1 MNTSYCNLTCCPAKG
16 DADKLEVTL
25 SFSRNEL
32 LYDIKNYA
40 FVEGHVMKGE
50 EGNEH
55 AQHLLVDIGEE
66 GNVDRVNRVLETV
79 HAAVTELLYPYT
91 KCELEDGF
99 VATNKLRTEHDYIID
114 MIVPKTFSSTT
125 VMLLVRLIH
134 EYMVYSVL
142 SDWLSVTNA
151 KAAGNWRDKALE
163 AEKEIKS
170 VKNMRREPIVRP
182 MSHF

>member
-1 MNTSYCNLTCCPAKG
+1 
-16 DADKLEVTL
+16 
-25 SFSRNEL
+25 
-32 LYDIKNYA
+32 
-40 FVEGHVMKGE
+40 
-50 EGNEH
+50 
-55 AQHLLVDIGEE
+55 
-66 GNVDRVNRVLETV
+66 
-79 HAAVTELLYPYT
+79 
-91 KCELEDGF
+91 
-99 VATNKLRTEHDYIID
+99 